1 MKKLLLSLALVSAGI
16 SANAQQSIINPGLT
30 DNVYIGV
37 NVGANTNLAG
47 NKFFPVNPTF
57 GIRIGKDISPIFG
70 VNVEGT
76 AWFGSHIEEPMGKRW
91 DYLPYFVVNENGF
104 PEGDISTGHN
114 FVRGMNIGI
123 NSTVNLTNLFCGY
136 LGEPR
141 TWEVSSIIGLGWGHT
156 FTPSRAGMIR
166 PLGDLEIFDTDN
178 VPYFGGDVIY
188 GNFTTKEDQDILT
201 AKTGLDIA
209 YNFGSEKEHQIY
221 VEPAI
226 LWNLNKAGYSGIEM
240 NKHFA
245 FLSLSVGYNYKF
257 GCSYGGHNFKLGRDC
272 DAELRRLQALL
283 DECNSRGP
291 RVEIKEVEKIVYRDR
306 PGQTITID
314 NLKVVPFELNKWY
327 LSEDAQADLNTIK
340 AGSHVQVIG
349 TASPEG
355 NAEWNQELSNNRANA
370 VAEYL
375 ENRGVIV
382 DSKEGRGVEGKTSN
396 RLAIVYVIK

>member
-1 MKKLLLSLALVSAGI
+1 MKRLLIMMSLVMSFSL
-16 SANAQQSIINPGLT
+16 ANAQQSIMNPKLT

-37 NVGANTNLAG
+37 NGGANTNLAM

-57 GIRIGKDISPIFG
+57 GIRIGKDVTPIFG
-70 VNVEGT
+70 VFVEGT
-76 AWFGSHIEEPMGKRW
+76 AWFGSHSDKKRFGLRDMESFDRF
-91 DYLPYFVVNENGF
+91 DYLPLAGEDQNAYFLHT
-104 PEGDISTGHN
+104 TGHN
-114 FVRGMNIGI
+114 AVRGLNVGL

-141 TWEVSSIIGLGWGHT
+141 PFEVSSVIGMGWGHV
-156 FTPSRAGMIR
+156 FIPSNDYAFLEEKDEDR
-166 PLGDLEIFDTDN
+166 DL
-178 VPYFGGDVIY
+178 
-188 GNFTTKEDQDILT
+188 LT
-201 AKTGLDIA
+201 AKTGLDFNF
-209 YNFGSEKEHQIY
+209 NFGSEKQHQFYI
-221 VEPAI
+221 EPAVI
-226 LWNLNKAGYSGIEM
+226 WALNKTGYEGVQF
-240 NKHFA
+240 NKHWA
-245 FLSLSVGYNYKF
+245 YLSLSVGYNYKF
-257 GCSYGGHNFKLGRDC
+257 GCSYGGHNFKFGRDC

-283 DECNSRGP
+283 DECNSRPP

-314 NLKVVPFELNKWY
+314 NLKVVPFEVNKWD
-327 LSEDAQADLNTIK
+327 LTEDVKADLNTIK
-340 AGSHVQVIG
+340 EGSHVQVIG

-396 RLAIVYVIK
+396 RLAIVYIIK

>member
-1 MKKLLLSLALVSAGI
+1 MKRLLILMSLAMSFSL
-16 SANAQQSIINPGLT
+16 ANAQQSIMNPKLT

-37 NVGANTNLAG
+37 NGGANTNLAM

-57 GIRIGKDISPIFG
+57 GIRIGKDVTPIFG
-70 VNVEGT
+70 VFVEGT
-76 AWFGSHIEEPMGKRW
+76 AWFGSHSDKKRFGLRDMESFDRF
-91 DYLPYFVVNENGF
+91 DYLPLVGEDQNAYFLHT
-104 PEGDISTGHN
+104 TGHN
-114 FVRGMNIGI
+114 AVRGLNVGL

-141 TWEVSSIIGLGWGHT
+141 PFEVSSVIGMGWGHV
-156 FTPSRAGMIR
+156 FIPSNEYAILEEKDEDR
-166 PLGDLEIFDTDN
+166 DL
-178 VPYFGGDVIY
+178 
-188 GNFTTKEDQDILT
+188 LT
-201 AKTGLDIA
+201 AKTGLDFNF
-209 YNFGSEKEHQIY
+209 NFGSEKQHQFYI
-221 VEPAI
+221 EPAVI
-226 LWNLNKAGYSGIEM
+226 WALNKTGYEGVQF
-240 NKHFA
+240 NKHWA
-245 FLSLSVGYNYKF
+245 YLSLSVGYNYKF
-257 GCSYGGHNFKLGRDC
+257 GCSYGGHNFKFGRDC

-283 DECNSRGP
+283 DECNSRPP

-340 AGSHVQVIG
+340 TGSHVQVIG

>member
-1 MKKLLLSLALVSAGI
+1 MKRLLILMSLAMSFSL
-16 SANAQQSIINPGLT
+16 ANAQQSIMNPKLT

-37 NVGANTNLAG
+37 NGGANTNLAM

-57 GIRIGKDISPIFG
+57 GIRIGKDVTPIFG
-70 VNVEGT
+70 VFVEGT
-76 AWFGSHIEEPMGKRW
+76 AWFGSHSDKKRFGLRDMESFDRF
-91 DYLPYFVVNENGF
+91 DYLPLEGEDQNAYFLHTE
-104 PEGDISTGHN
+104 GHN
-114 FVRGMNIGI
+114 AVRGLNVGL

-141 TWEVSSIIGLGWGHT
+141 PFEVSSVIGMGWGHV
-156 FTPSRAGMIR
+156 FIPSNEYAILEEKDEDR
-166 PLGDLEIFDTDN
+166 DL
-178 VPYFGGDVIY
+178 
-188 GNFTTKEDQDILT
+188 LT
-201 AKTGLDIA
+201 AKTGLDFNF
-209 YNFGSEKEHQIY
+209 NFGSEKQHQFYI
-221 VEPAI
+221 EPAVI
-226 LWNLNKAGYSGIEM
+226 WALNKTGYEGVQF
-240 NKHFA
+240 NKHWA
-245 FLSLSVGYNYKF
+245 YLSLSVGYNYKF
-257 GCSYGGHNFKLGRDC
+257 GCSYGGHNFKFGRDC

-283 DECNSRGP
+283 DECNSRPP

-314 NLKVVPFELNKWY
+314 NLKVVPFEVNKWD
-327 LSEDAQADLNTIK
+327 LTEDVKADLNTIK
-340 AGSHVQVIG
+340 EGSHVQVIG

-396 RLAIVYVIK
+396 RLAIVYIIK

>member
-1 MKKLLLSLALVSAGI
+1 MKRLLILMSLAMSFSL
-16 SANAQQSIINPGLT
+16 ANAQQSIMNPKLT

-37 NVGANTNLAG
+37 NGGANTNLAM

-57 GIRIGKDISPIFG
+57 GIRIGKDVTPIFG
-70 VNVEGT
+70 VFVEGT
-76 AWFGSHIEEPMGKRW
+76 AWFGSHSDKKRFGLRDMESFDRF
-91 DYLPYFVVNENGF
+91 DYLPLVGEDQNAYFLHT
-104 PEGDISTGHN
+104 TGHN
-114 FVRGMNIGI
+114 AVRGLNVGL

-141 TWEVSSIIGLGWGHT
+141 PFEVSSVIGMGWGHV
-156 FTPSRAGMIR
+156 FIPSNEYAILEEKDEDR
-166 PLGDLEIFDTDN
+166 DL
-178 VPYFGGDVIY
+178 
-188 GNFTTKEDQDILT
+188 LT
-201 AKTGLDIA
+201 AKTGLDFNF
-209 YNFGSEKEHQIY
+209 NFGSEKQHQFYI
-221 VEPAI
+221 EPAVI
-226 LWNLNKAGYSGIEM
+226 WALNKTGYEGVQF
-240 NKHFA
+240 NKHWA
-245 FLSLSVGYNYKF
+245 YLSLSVGYNYKF
-257 GCSYGGHNFKLGRDC
+257 GCSYGGHNFKFGRDC

-283 DECNSRGP
+283 DECNSRPP

-314 NLKVVPFELNKWY
+314 NLKVVPFEVNKWD
-327 LSEDAQADLNTIK
+327 LTEDVKADLNTIK
-340 AGSHVQVIG
+340 EGSHVQVIG

-396 RLAIVYVIK
+396 RLAIVYIIK

>member
-1 MKKLLLSLALVSAGI
+1 M
-16 SANAQQSIINPGLT
+16 
-30 DNVYIGV
+30 
-37 NVGANTNLAG
+37 
-47 NKFFPVNPTF
+47 
-57 GIRIGKDISPIFG
+57 
-70 VNVEGT
+70 
-76 AWFGSHIEEPMGKRW
+76 
-91 DYLPYFVVNENGF
+91 
-104 PEGDISTGHN
+104 
-114 FVRGMNIGI
+114 
-123 NSTVNLTNLFCGY
+123 NLTNLFCGY

-178 VPYFGGDVIY
+178 VPYYGGDVIY

-226 LWNLNKAGYSGIEM
+226 LWNLNKTGYSGIEM

>member
-1 MKKLLLSLALVSAGI
+1 MKRLLILMSLVMSFSL
-16 SANAQQSIINPGLT
+16 ANAQQSIMNPKLT

-37 NVGANTNLAG
+37 NGGANTNLAM

-57 GIRIGKDISPIFG
+57 GIRIGKDVTPIFG
-70 VNVEGT
+70 VFVEGT
-76 AWFGSHIEEPMGKRW
+76 AWFGSHSDKKRFGMRDFESFDRF
-91 DYLPYFVVNENGF
+91 DYLPLAGEDQNAYFLHT
-104 PEGDISTGHN
+104 TGHN
-114 FVRGMNIGI
+114 AVRGLNVGL

-141 TWEVSSIIGLGWGHT
+141 PFEVSSVIGMGWGHV
-156 FTPSRAGMIR
+156 FIPSNNYAFLEEKDEDR
-166 PLGDLEIFDTDN
+166 DL
-178 VPYFGGDVIY
+178 
-188 GNFTTKEDQDILT
+188 LT
-201 AKTGLDIA
+201 AKTGLDFNF
-209 YNFGSEKEHQIY
+209 NFGSEKQHQFYI
-221 VEPAI
+221 EPAVI
-226 LWNLNKAGYSGIEM
+226 WALNKTGYEGVQF
-240 NKHFA
+240 NKHWA
-245 FLSLSVGYNYKF
+245 YLSLSVGYNYKF
-257 GCSYGGHNFKLGRDC
+257 GCSYGGHNFKFGRDC

-283 DECNSRGP
+283 DECNSRPP

-314 NLKVVPFELNKWY
+314 NLKVVPFEVNKWD
-327 LSEDAQADLNTIK
+327 LTEDVKADLNTIK
-340 AGSHVQVIG
+340 EGSHVQVIG

-396 RLAIVYVIK
+396 RLAIVYIIK

>member
-1 MKKLLLSLALVSAGI
+1 MKRLLILMSLAMSFSL
-16 SANAQQSIINPGLT
+16 ANAQQSIMNPKLT

-37 NVGANTNLAG
+37 NGGANTNLAM

-57 GIRIGKDISPIFG
+57 GIRIGKDVTPIFG
-70 VNVEGT
+70 VFVEGT
-76 AWFGSHIEEPMGKRW
+76 AWFGSHSDKKRFGLRDMESFDRF
-91 DYLPYFVVNENGF
+91 DYLPLAGEDQNAYFLHT
-104 PEGDISTGHN
+104 TGHN
-114 FVRGMNIGI
+114 AVRGLNVGL

-141 TWEVSSIIGLGWGHT
+141 PFEVSSVIGMGWGHV
-156 FTPSRAGMIR
+156 FIPSNEYAILEEKDEDR
-166 PLGDLEIFDTDN
+166 DL
-178 VPYFGGDVIY
+178 
-188 GNFTTKEDQDILT
+188 LT
-201 AKTGLDIA
+201 AKTGLDFNF
-209 YNFGSEKEHQIY
+209 NFGSEKQHQFYI
-221 VEPAI
+221 EPAVI
-226 LWNLNKAGYSGIEM
+226 WALNKTGFEGVQF
-240 NKHFA
+240 NKHWA
-245 FLSLSVGYNYKF
+245 YLSLSVGYNYKF
-257 GCSYGGHNFKLGRDC
+257 GCSYGGHNFKFGRDC

-283 DECNSRGP
+283 DECNSRPP

-314 NLKVVPFELNKWY
+314 NLKVVPFEVNKWD
-327 LSEDAQADLNTIK
+327 LTEDVKADLNTIK
-340 AGSHVQVIG
+340 EGSHVQVIG

-396 RLAIVYVIK
+396 RLAIVYIIK

>member
-1 MKKLLLSLALVSAGI
+1 MKRLLILMSLVMSFSL
-16 SANAQQSIINPGLT
+16 ANAQQSIMNPKLT

-37 NVGANTNLAG
+37 NGGANTNLAM

-57 GIRIGKDISPIFG
+57 GIRIGKDVTPIFG
-70 VNVEGT
+70 VFVEGT
-76 AWFGSHIEEPMGKRW
+76 AWFGSHSDKKRFGLRDMESFDRF
-91 DYLPYFVVNENGF
+91 DYLPLAGEDQNAYFLHT
-104 PEGDISTGHN
+104 TGHN
-114 FVRGMNIGI
+114 AVRGLNVGL

-141 TWEVSSIIGLGWGHT
+141 PFEVSSVIGMGWGHV
-156 FTPSRAGMIR
+156 FIPSNNYAFLEEKDEDR
-166 PLGDLEIFDTDN
+166 DL
-178 VPYFGGDVIY
+178 
-188 GNFTTKEDQDILT
+188 LT
-201 AKTGLDIA
+201 AKTGLDFNF
-209 YNFGSEKEHQIY
+209 NFGSEKQHQFYI
-221 VEPAI
+221 EPAVI
-226 LWNLNKAGYSGIEM
+226 WALNKTGFEGIQF
-240 NKHFA
+240 NKHWA
-245 FLSLSVGYNYKF
+245 YLSLSVGYNYKF
-257 GCSYGGHNFKLGRDC
+257 GCSYGGHNFKFGRDC

-283 DECNSRGP
+283 DECNSRPP

-314 NLKVVPFELNKWY
+314 NLKVVPFEVNKWD
-327 LSEDAQADLNTIK
+327 LTEDVKADLNTIK
-340 AGSHVQVIG
+340 EGSHVQVIG

-396 RLAIVYVIK
+396 RLAIVYIIK

>member
-1 MKKLLLSLALVSAGI
+1 MKRLLILMSLVMGFSL
-16 SANAQQSIINPGLT
+16 ANAQQSIMNPKLT

-37 NVGANTNLAG
+37 NGGANTNLAM

-57 GIRIGKDISPIFG
+57 GIRIGKDVTPIFG
-70 VNVEGT
+70 VFVEGT
-76 AWFGSHIEEPMGKRW
+76 AWFGSHSDKKRFGLRDMESFDRF
-91 DYLPYFVVNENGF
+91 DYLPIAGEDQNAY
-104 PEGDISTGHN
+104 ILHTTGHN
-114 FVRGMNIGI
+114 AVRGLNVGL

-141 TWEVSSIIGLGWGHT
+141 PFEVSSVIGMGWGHV
-156 FTPSRAGMIR
+156 FIPSNEYAILEEKDEDR
-166 PLGDLEIFDTDN
+166 DL
-178 VPYFGGDVIY
+178 
-188 GNFTTKEDQDILT
+188 LT
-201 AKTGLDIA
+201 AKTGLDFNF
-209 YNFGSEKEHQIY
+209 NFGSEKQHQFYI
-221 VEPAI
+221 EPAVI
-226 LWNLNKAGYSGIEM
+226 WALNKTGYEGVQF
-240 NKHFA
+240 NKHWA
-245 FLSLSVGYNYKF
+245 YLSLSVGYNYKF
-257 GCSYGGHNFKLGRDC
+257 GCSYGGHNFKFGRDC

-283 DECNSRGP
+283 DECNSRPP
-291 RVEIKEVEKIVYRDR
+291 RVEMKEVEKIVYRDR

-314 NLKVVPFELNKWY
+314 NLKVVPFEVNKWY

-355 NAEWNQELSNNRANA
+355 NAAWNQELSNNRANA

-396 RLAIVYVIK
+396 RLAIVYIIK

>member
-1 MKKLLLSLALVSAGI
+1 MKRLLILMSLVMSFSL
-16 SANAQQSIINPGLT
+16 ANAQQSIMNPKLT

-37 NVGANTNLAG
+37 NGGANTNLAM

-57 GIRIGKDISPIFG
+57 GIRIGKDVTPIFG
-70 VNVEGT
+70 VFVEGT
-76 AWFGSHIEEPMGKRW
+76 AWFGSHSDKKRFGLRDMESFDRF
-91 DYLPYFVVNENGF
+91 DYLPLVGEDQNAYFLHT
-104 PEGDISTGHN
+104 TGHN
-114 FVRGMNIGI
+114 AVRGLNVGL

-141 TWEVSSIIGLGWGHT
+141 PFEVSSVIGMGWGHV
-156 FTPSRAGMIR
+156 FIPSNNYAFLEEKDEDR
-166 PLGDLEIFDTDN
+166 DL
-178 VPYFGGDVIY
+178 
-188 GNFTTKEDQDILT
+188 LT
-201 AKTGLDIA
+201 AKTGLDFNF
-209 YNFGSEKEHQIY
+209 NFGSEKQHQFYI
-221 VEPAI
+221 EPAVI
-226 LWNLNKAGYSGIEM
+226 WALNKTGYEGVQF
-240 NKHFA
+240 NKHWA
-245 FLSLSVGYNYKF
+245 YLSLSVGYNYKF
-257 GCSYGGHNFKLGRDC
+257 GCSYGGHNFKFGRDC

-283 DECNSRGP
+283 DECNSRPP

-314 NLKVVPFELNKWY
+314 NLKVVPFEVNKWD
-327 LSEDAQADLNTIK
+327 LTEDVKADLNTIK
-340 AGSHVQVIG
+340 EGSHVQVIG

-396 RLAIVYVIK
+396 RLAIVYIIK

>member
-1 MKKLLLSLALVSAGI
+1 MKRLLILMSLAMSFSL
-16 SANAQQSIINPGLT
+16 ANAQQSIMNPKLT

-37 NVGANTNLAG
+37 NGGANTNLAM

-57 GIRIGKDISPIFG
+57 GIRIGKDVTPIFG
-70 VNVEGT
+70 VFVEGT
-76 AWFGSHIEEPMGKRW
+76 AWFGSHSDKKRFGLRDMESFDRF
-91 DYLPYFVVNENGF
+91 DYLPLVGEDQNAYFLHT
-104 PEGDISTGHN
+104 TGHN
-114 FVRGMNIGI
+114 AVRGLNVGL

-141 TWEVSSIIGLGWGHT
+141 PFEVSSVIGMGWGHV
-156 FTPSRAGMIR
+156 FIPSNEYAILEEKDEDR
-166 PLGDLEIFDTDN
+166 DL
-178 VPYFGGDVIY
+178 
-188 GNFTTKEDQDILT
+188 LT
-201 AKTGLDIA
+201 AKTGLDFNF
-209 YNFGSEKEHQIY
+209 NFGSEKQHQFYI
-221 VEPAI
+221 EPAVI
-226 LWNLNKAGYSGIEM
+226 WALNKTGYEGVQF
-240 NKHFA
+240 NKHWA
-245 FLSLSVGYNYKF
+245 YLSLSVGYNYKF
-257 GCSYGGHNFKLGRDC
+257 GCSYGGHNFKFGRDC

-283 DECNSRGP
+283 DECNSRPP

-314 NLKVVPFELNKWY
+314 NLKVVPFEVNKWD
-327 LSEDAQADLNTIK
+327 LTEDVKADLNTIK
-340 AGSHVQVIG
+340 EGSHVQVIG

>member
-1 MKKLLLSLALVSAGI
+1 MKRLLILMSLVMSFSL
-16 SANAQQSIINPGLT
+16 ANAQQSIMNPKLT

-37 NVGANTNLAG
+37 NGGANTNLAM

-57 GIRIGKDISPIFG
+57 GIRIGKDVTPIFG
-70 VNVEGT
+70 VFVEGT
-76 AWFGSHIEEPMGKRW
+76 AWFGSHSDKKRFGLRDMESFDRF
-91 DYLPYFVVNENGF
+91 DYLPLAGEDQNAYFLHT
-104 PEGDISTGHN
+104 TGHN
-114 FVRGMNIGI
+114 AVRGLNVGL

-141 TWEVSSIIGLGWGHT
+141 PFEVSSVIGMGWGHV
-156 FTPSRAGMIR
+156 FIPSNNYAFLEEKDEDR
-166 PLGDLEIFDTDN
+166 DL
-178 VPYFGGDVIY
+178 
-188 GNFTTKEDQDILT
+188 LT
-201 AKTGLDIA
+201 AKTGLDFNF
-209 YNFGSEKEHQIY
+209 NFGSEKQHQFYI
-221 VEPAI
+221 EPAVI
-226 LWNLNKAGYSGIEM
+226 WALNKTGYEGVQF
-240 NKHFA
+240 NKHWA
-245 FLSLSVGYNYKF
+245 YLSLSVGYNYKF
-257 GCSYGGHNFKLGRDC
+257 GCSYGGHNFKFGRDC

-283 DECNSRGP
+283 DECNSRPP

-314 NLKVVPFELNKWY
+314 NLKVVPFEVNKWD
-327 LSEDAQADLNTIK
+327 LTEDVKADLNTIK
-340 AGSHVQVIG
+340 EGSHVQVIG

-396 RLAIVYVIK
+396 RLAIVYIIK

>member
-1 MKKLLLSLALVSAGI
+1 MKRLLILMSLAMSFSL
-16 SANAQQSIINPGLT
+16 ANAQQSIMNPKLT

-37 NVGANTNLAG
+37 NGGANTNLAM

-57 GIRIGKDISPIFG
+57 GIRIGKDVTPIFG
-70 VNVEGT
+70 VFVEGT
-76 AWFGSHIEEPMGKRW
+76 AWFGSHSDKKRFGLRDMESFDRF
-91 DYLPYFVVNENGF
+91 DYLPLAGEDQNAYFLHT
-104 PEGDISTGHN
+104 TGHN
-114 FVRGMNIGI
+114 AVRGLNVGL

-141 TWEVSSIIGLGWGHT
+141 QFEVSSVIGMGWGHV
-156 FTPSRAGMIR
+156 FIPSNEYAILEEKDEDR
-166 PLGDLEIFDTDN
+166 DL
-178 VPYFGGDVIY
+178 
-188 GNFTTKEDQDILT
+188 LT
-201 AKTGLDIA
+201 AKTGLDFNF
-209 YNFGSEKEHQIY
+209 NFGSEKQHQFYI
-221 VEPAI
+221 EPAVI
-226 LWNLNKAGYSGIEM
+226 WALNKTGYEGVQF
-240 NKHFA
+240 NKHWA
-245 FLSLSVGYNYKF
+245 YLSLSVGYNYKF
-257 GCSYGGHNFKLGRDC
+257 GCSYGGHNFKFGRDC

-283 DECNSRGP
+283 DECNSRPP

-314 NLKVVPFELNKWY
+314 NLKVVPFEVNKWD
-327 LSEDAQADLNTIK
+327 LTEDVKADLNTIK
-340 AGSHVQVIG
+340 EGSHVQVIG

-396 RLAIVYVIK
+396 RLAIVYIIK

>member
-1 MKKLLLSLALVSAGI
+1 MKRLLILMSLAMSFSL
-16 SANAQQSIINPGLT
+16 ANAQQSIMNPKLT

-37 NVGANTNLAG
+37 NGGANTNLAM

-57 GIRIGKDISPIFG
+57 GIRIGKDVTPIFG
-70 VNVEGT
+70 VFVEGT
-76 AWFGSHIEEPMGKRW
+76 AWFGSHSDKKRFGLRDMESFDRF
-91 DYLPYFVVNENGF
+91 DYLPLAGEDQNAYFLHT
-104 PEGDISTGHN
+104 TGHN
-114 FVRGMNIGI
+114 AVRGLNVGL

-141 TWEVSSIIGLGWGHT
+141 PFEVSSVIGMGWGHV
-156 FTPSRAGMIR
+156 FIPSNEYAILEEKDEDR
-166 PLGDLEIFDTDN
+166 DL
-178 VPYFGGDVIY
+178 
-188 GNFTTKEDQDILT
+188 LT
-201 AKTGLDIA
+201 AKTGLDFNF
-209 YNFGSEKEHQIY
+209 NFGSEKQHQFYI
-221 VEPAI
+221 EPAVI
-226 LWNLNKAGYSGIEM
+226 WALNKTGYEGVQF
-240 NKHFA
+240 NKHWA
-245 FLSLSVGYNYKF
+245 YLSLSVGYNYKF
-257 GCSYGGHNFKLGRDC
+257 GCSYGGHNFKFGRDC

-283 DECNSRGP
+283 DECNSRPP

-314 NLKVVPFELNKWY
+314 NLKVVPFEVNKWD
-327 LSEDAQADLNTIK
+327 LTEDVKADLNTIK
-340 AGSHVQVIG
+340 EGSHVQVIG

-396 RLAIVYVIK
+396 RLAIVYIIK

>member
-1 MKKLLLSLALVSAGI
+1 MSLAMSFSL
-16 SANAQQSIINPGLT
+16 ANAQQSIMNPKLT

-37 NVGANTNLAG
+37 NGGANTNLAM

-57 GIRIGKDISPIFG
+57 GIRIGKDVTPIFG
-70 VNVEGT
+70 VFVEGT
-76 AWFGSHIEEPMGKRW
+76 AWFGSHSDKKRFGLRDMESFDRF
-91 DYLPYFVVNENGF
+91 DYLPLAGEDQNAYFLHT
-104 PEGDISTGHN
+104 TGHN
-114 FVRGMNIGI
+114 AVRGLNVGL

-141 TWEVSSIIGLGWGHT
+141 PFEVSSVIGMGWGHV
-156 FTPSRAGMIR
+156 FIPSNNYAFLEEKDEDR
-166 PLGDLEIFDTDN
+166 DL
-178 VPYFGGDVIY
+178 
-188 GNFTTKEDQDILT
+188 LT
-201 AKTGLDIA
+201 AKTGLDFNF
-209 YNFGSEKEHQIY
+209 NFGSEKQHQFYI
-221 VEPAI
+221 EPAVI
-226 LWNLNKAGYSGIEM
+226 WALNKTGYEGVQF
-240 NKHFA
+240 NKHWA
-245 FLSLSVGYNYKF
+245 YLSLSVGYNYKF
-257 GCSYGGHNFKLGRDC
+257 GCSYGGHNFKFGRDC

-283 DECNSRGP
+283 DECNSRPP

-314 NLKVVPFELNKWY
+314 NLTVVPFEVNKWD
-327 LSEDAQADLNTIK
+327 LTEDVKADLNTIK
-340 AGSHVQVIG
+340 EGSHVQVIG

-396 RLAIVYVIK
+396 RLAIVYIIK

>member
-1 MKKLLLSLALVSAGI
+1 MSLAMSFSL
-16 SANAQQSIINPGLT
+16 ANAQQSIMNPKLT

-37 NVGANTNLAG
+37 NGGANTNLAM

-57 GIRIGKDISPIFG
+57 GIRIGKDVTPIFG
-70 VNVEGT
+70 VFVEGT
-76 AWFGSHIEEPMGKRW
+76 AWFGSHSDKKRFGLRDMESFDRF
-91 DYLPYFVVNENGF
+91 DYLPLAGEDQNAYFLHT
-104 PEGDISTGHN
+104 TGHN
-114 FVRGMNIGI
+114 AVRGLNVGL

-141 TWEVSSIIGLGWGHT
+141 PFEVSSVIGMGWGHV
-156 FTPSRAGMIR
+156 FIPSNNYAFLEEKDEDR
-166 PLGDLEIFDTDN
+166 DL
-178 VPYFGGDVIY
+178 
-188 GNFTTKEDQDILT
+188 LT
-201 AKTGLDIA
+201 AKTGLDFNF
-209 YNFGSEKEHQIY
+209 NFGSEKQHQFYI
-221 VEPAI
+221 EPAVI
-226 LWNLNKAGYSGIEM
+226 WALNKTGYEGVQF
-240 NKHFA
+240 NKHWA
-245 FLSLSVGYNYKF
+245 YLSLSVGYNYKF
-257 GCSYGGHNFKLGRDC
+257 GCSYGGHNFKFGRDC

-283 DECNSRGP
+283 DECNSRPP

-314 NLKVVPFELNKWY
+314 NLKVVPFEVNKWD
-327 LSEDAQADLNTIK
+327 LTEDVKADLNTIK
-340 AGSHVQVIG
+340 EGSHVQVIG

-396 RLAIVYVIK
+396 RLAIVYIIK

>member
-1 MKKLLLSLALVSAGI
+1 MKRLLILMSLAMSFSL
-16 SANAQQSIINPGLT
+16 ANAQQSIMNPKLT

-37 NVGANTNLAG
+37 NGGANTNLAM

-57 GIRIGKDISPIFG
+57 GIRIGKDVTPIFG
-70 VNVEGT
+70 VFVEGT
-76 AWFGSHIEEPMGKRW
+76 AWFGSHSDKKRFGLRDMESFDRF
-91 DYLPYFVVNENGF
+91 DYLPLVGEDQNAYFLHT
-104 PEGDISTGHN
+104 TGHN
-114 FVRGMNIGI
+114 AVRGLNVGL

-141 TWEVSSIIGLGWGHT
+141 PFEVSSVIGMGWGHV
-156 FTPSRAGMIR
+156 FIPSNEYAILEEKDEDR
-166 PLGDLEIFDTDN
+166 DL
-178 VPYFGGDVIY
+178 
-188 GNFTTKEDQDILT
+188 LT
-201 AKTGLDIA
+201 AKTGLDFNF
-209 YNFGSEKEHQIY
+209 NFGSEKQHLFYI
-221 VEPAI
+221 EPAVI
-226 LWNLNKAGYSGIEM
+226 WALNKTGYEGVQF
-240 NKHFA
+240 NKHWA
-245 FLSLSVGYNYKF
+245 YLSLSVGYNYKF
-257 GCSYGGHNFKLGRDC
+257 GCSYGGHNFKFGRDC

-283 DECNSRGP
+283 DECNSRPP

-314 NLKVVPFELNKWY
+314 NLKVVPFEVNKWD
-327 LSEDAQADLNTIK
+327 LTEDVKADLNTIK
-340 AGSHVQVIG
+340 EGSHVQVIG

>member
-1 MKKLLLSLALVSAGI
+1 MKRLLILMSLAMSFSL
-16 SANAQQSIINPGLT
+16 ANAQQSIMNPKLT

-37 NVGANTNLAG
+37 NGGANTNLAM

-57 GIRIGKDISPIFG
+57 GIRIGKDVTPIFG
-70 VNVEGT
+70 VFVEGT
-76 AWFGSHIEEPMGKRW
+76 AWFGSHSDKKRFGLRDMESFDRF
-91 DYLPYFVVNENGF
+91 DYLPLAGEDQNAYFLHT
-104 PEGDISTGHN
+104 TGHN
-114 FVRGMNIGI
+114 AVRGLNVGL

-141 TWEVSSIIGLGWGHT
+141 PFEVSSVIGMGWGHV
-156 FTPSRAGMIR
+156 FIPSNKYAILEEKDEDR
-166 PLGDLEIFDTDN
+166 DL
-178 VPYFGGDVIY
+178 
-188 GNFTTKEDQDILT
+188 LT
-201 AKTGLDIA
+201 AKTGLDFNF
-209 YNFGSEKEHQIY
+209 NFGSEKQHQFYI
-221 VEPAI
+221 EPAVI
-226 LWNLNKAGYSGIEM
+226 WALNKTGYEGVQF
-240 NKHFA
+240 NKHWA
-245 FLSLSVGYNYKF
+245 YLSLSVGYNYKF
-257 GCSYGGHNFKLGRDC
+257 GCSYGGHNFKFGRDC

-283 DECNSRGP
+283 DECNSRPP

-314 NLKVVPFELNKWY
+314 NLKVVPFEVNKWD
-327 LSEDAQADLNTIK
+327 LTEDVKADLNTIK
-340 AGSHVQVIG
+340 EGSHVQVIG

-396 RLAIVYVIK
+396 RLAIVYIIK

>member
-1 MKKLLLSLALVSAGI
+1 MKRLLILMSLVMSFGL
-16 SANAQQSIINPGLT
+16 ANAQQSIMNPKLT

-37 NVGANTNLAG
+37 NGGANTNLAM

-57 GIRIGKDISPIFG
+57 GIRIGKDVTPIFG
-70 VNVEGT
+70 VFVEGT
-76 AWFGSHIEEPMGKRW
+76 AWFGSHSDKKRFGFRDMESFDRF
-91 DYLPYFVVNENGF
+91 DYLPLDGEDQNAYFLHT
-104 PEGDISTGHN
+104 TGHN
-114 FVRGMNIGI
+114 AVRGLNVGL

-141 TWEVSSIIGLGWGHT
+141 PFEVSSVIGMGWGHV
-156 FTPSRAGMIR
+156 FIPSNNYAYLEEKDEDR
-166 PLGDLEIFDTDN
+166 DL
-178 VPYFGGDVIY
+178 
-188 GNFTTKEDQDILT
+188 LT
-201 AKTGLDIA
+201 AKTGLDFNF
-209 YNFGSEKEHQIY
+209 NFGSEKQHQFYI
-221 VEPAI
+221 EPAVI
-226 LWNLNKAGYSGIEM
+226 WALNKTGYEGVQF
-240 NKHFA
+240 NKHWA
-245 FLSLSVGYNYKF
+245 YLSLSVGYNYKF
-257 GCSYGGHNFKLGRDC
+257 GCSYGGHNFKFGRDC

-283 DECNSRGP
+283 DECNSRPP

-314 NLKVVPFELNKWY
+314 NLKVVPFEVNKWD
-327 LSEDAQADLNTIK
+327 LTEDVKADLNTIK
-340 AGSHVQVIG
+340 EGSHVQVIG

-396 RLAIVYVIK
+396 RLAIVYIIK

>member
-1 MKKLLLSLALVSAGI
+1 MKRLLILMSLAMSFSL
-16 SANAQQSIINPGLT
+16 ANAQQSIMNPKLT

-37 NVGANTNLAG
+37 NGGANTNLAM

-57 GIRIGKDISPIFG
+57 GIRIGKDVTPIFG
-70 VNVEGT
+70 VFVEGT
-76 AWFGSHIEEPMGKRW
+76 AWFGSHSDKKRFGLRDMESFDRF
-91 DYLPYFVVNENGF
+91 DYLPLAGEDQNAYFLHT
-104 PEGDISTGHN
+104 TGHN
-114 FVRGMNIGI
+114 AVRGLNVGL

-141 TWEVSSIIGLGWGHT
+141 PFEVSSVIGMGWGHV
-156 FTPSRAGMIR
+156 FIPSNNYAFLEEKDEDR
-166 PLGDLEIFDTDN
+166 DL
-178 VPYFGGDVIY
+178 
-188 GNFTTKEDQDILT
+188 LT
-201 AKTGLDIA
+201 AKTGLDFNF
-209 YNFGSEKEHQIY
+209 NFGSEKQHQFYI
-221 VEPAI
+221 EPAVI
-226 LWNLNKAGYSGIEM
+226 WALNKTGYEGVQF
-240 NKHFA
+240 NKHWA
-245 FLSLSVGYNYKF
+245 YLSLSVGYNYKF
-257 GCSYGGHNFKLGRDC
+257 GCSYGGHNFKFGRDC

-283 DECNSRGP
+283 DECNSRPP

-314 NLKVVPFELNKWY
+314 NLKVVPFEVNKWD
-327 LSEDAQADLNTIK
+327 LTEDVKADLNTIK
-340 AGSHVQVIG
+340 EGSHVQVIG

-396 RLAIVYVIK
+396 RLAIVYIIK